1 MYEATL
7 IIDADAGVL
16 ALREDEH
23 VANELALRAWR
34 EWKDSGSCSS
44 AFETLDMDMVDDYIR
59 SQSVDPYFLDF
70 YDFVAER
77 NILFGVTTQRLGR
90 ILETILRREGLQG
103 IPIFANKLDVEPFII
118 RLSFPHFKL
127 LGCDRCPSCNV
138 FHLRRFRRPGVPLI
152 FVGDK
157 ESDLCSCAEAD
168 LVFARNGLHRRLEKE
183 GIAHTRFEHL
193 RDVERKL
200 MNMIM
205 SGEMAKL
212 PLKTTELLSPPPV
225 DEDGNLRAPESR
237 S

>member
-16 ALREDEH
+16 AVREDSH
-23 VANELALRAWR
+23 PANELALRAWKQ
-34 EWKDSGSCSS
+34 WKASGSCSS

-70 YDFVAER
+70 YDFVTDR

-90 ILETILRREGLQG
+90 IVETILRREGLQG
-103 IPIFANKLDVEPFII
+103 IPVFANRLDVEPFTI
-118 RLSFPHFKL
+118 RLSFPYYKV
-127 LGCDRCPSCNV
+127 LGCDLCPSCNAY
-138 FHLRRFRRPGVPLI
+138 HLRRFRRPGVPLI

-157 ESDLCSCAEAD
+157 EHDVCSCVEAD
-168 LVFARNGLHRRLEKE
+168 LVFARNGLHRRLARE
-183 GIAHTRFEHL
+183 GVAHHRFEHL

-205 SGEMAKL
+205 SGELGEL
-212 PLKTTELLSPPPV
+212 PRKDIDLLSPPPV
-225 DEDGNLRAPESR
+225 DADGKLRAPGSR